1 MEKILYSSLRQ
12 SSWCELM
19 RADSSVDPSWCVW
32 VRSTQWHKYYLSA
45 QHKPLLIV
53 LCYYHS
59 INIPVQIKK
68 FWLFLEW
75 KTKLHTYVLKDDG
88 YSILDL
94 PFHVMVNFS
103 WTGGNTFYI
112 DFHLTFQLAQ
122 GISIFMFQTFYYYF
136 SSPNKKCSTWK
147 EKTTCRWLKSLI
159 INYKGCKIPIGN

>member
-32 VRSTQWHKYYLSA
+32 VRPTQWHKYYLSA

-53 LCYYHS
+53 LCYYHN
-59 INIPVQIKK
+59 INIPVQIQK
-68 FWLFLEW
+68 FWIFLEW
-75 KTKLHTYVLKDDG
+75 KKITYDSKDDG

-112 DFHLTFQLAQ
+112 EFHLTFKLAQ
-122 GISIFMFQTFYYYF
+122 GISIFMFQPFY
-136 SSPNKKCSTWK
+136 
-147 EKTTCRWLKSLI
+147 
-159 INYKGCKIPIGN
+159 